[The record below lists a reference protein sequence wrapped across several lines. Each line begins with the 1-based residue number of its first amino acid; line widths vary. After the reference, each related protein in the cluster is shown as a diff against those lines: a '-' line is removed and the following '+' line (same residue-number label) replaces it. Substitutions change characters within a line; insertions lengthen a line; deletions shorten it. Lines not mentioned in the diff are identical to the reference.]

1 MSGFTNSLNTRSVI
15 SVFIGLLLFTAIIIL
30 PTQFSTKAIV
40 KNDESKTANPQTKS
54 EDLSLP
60 YYDIRTDK
68 QAEAVESLSRFR
80 SQANKNA
87 VQIADLRENFV
98 LGEKSLRQKVP
109 TLVTE
114 YNGDIQ
120 IPEVITPDVKQRIA
134 FLTSPSSEK
143 RSEILRNFIKQ
154 NKNLV
159 GVTDSQASSLKVTQD
174 YTNPNGELSF
184 AMLEQFINGVPV
196 FRGEVK
202 AGFTRNGEII
212 RVINNLAP
220 NLDYSNLS
228 TDFGSPNDAVIAA
241 AKFINHEL
249 KPEETVKNA
258 KESTN
263 LKVVFGEGDWAT
275 TAEKM
280 YFPTEPS
287 VARTAWRVLIW
298 QPTNA
303 FYVIVDAETGEML
316 WRKNITNDQTQPA
329 TYNVYAN
336 GSSMINT
343 ADSPAPATP
352 GPLDPTLGTQ
362 FPIIPRTNITLIG
375 NESPNAFNNTGWIP
389 DGGTDTAGNA
399 VEAGLDID
407 GTNGVDANGRAVSAT
422 RNFSFNFSPADANG
436 IGDAPTLAEFRNGA
450 VTQLFYTCN
459 RYHDE
464 LYRLGFNEQAR
475 NFQNTNYTGQGVAA
489 DRVSAEAQDSS
500 GTNNANFSTPADGV
514 RGRMQMY
521 VFTAPNPDRDGD
533 LDADIVI
540 HEHTHGLSNRLHGNA
555 SGLGSTMSGGMGEG
569 WSDFYAHSMLSAPTD
584 PINGIYSTGGYTTM
598 NFRIA
603 PPFSNLGN
611 YYYGIRAFPKAVLA
625 FTGGPNNR
633 PHNPLTFKDIEA
645 PTVNDGAFPPA
656 FSPSTNSTHYLGEV
670 WSSNLWEVRAKFIAR
685 LGAEAGN
692 RRVLQF
698 VTDGMKL
705 APLNPNFIQ
714 ERDAILAV
722 ARNSSL
728 SPENSLDVKD
738 VWSGFAVRGMG
749 FSAGYTSAVTVNEAF
764 DLPNVVQTPTFTFT
778 DTSGNNNGFADPGE
792 TIMLNIPVSNNTGQD
807 SFNTSLVV
815 VGGGIGNY
823 GTILD
828 GITTTRQIPYSIP
841 FTQGCGTAITLTFNI
856 FSSLGNRSETR
867 ILSIGQGLGTTETFD
882 TGTTLPTSWTSS
894 LTGTGL
900 GWAVSTV
907 NPATAPNSIFAN
919 DGTAVGSSTVETNTT
934 AINAPAAKVKFKIN
948 YNTESSWDGVVLEYK
963 IGAGAYQDI
972 TNGGSFIAG
981 GYNGFLNNGTFP
993 NAGRNAWS
1001 GNSGGYVDV
1010 EAILPAAANGQNVQ
1024 FRFVAGS
1031 DTAVGGVG
1039 TFIDNFR
1046 VENNFAC
1053 SAIAAKSR
1061 ADFDGDGKTDLSV
1074 FRPSEGNWYLNR
1086 STAGFTAV
1094 NWGIATDVL
1103 TPADYDGDNKTD
1115 FAIFRATAADG
1126 SPDFYILKSSD
1137 FTVTGAAWG
1146 TTNDIPVVADYDGDS
1161 KADMAIYRPS
1171 VTAWYI
1177 LKSSGGNQFTTF
1189 GTSSDKPVTGD
1200 FDGDGKADLTV
1211 FSFGRWSSRLSGSGS
1226 VSNVDFGLSDDKLVP
1241 ADYDGDK
1248 RDDIAVYR
1256 PSTGVWYLRRS
1267 SLGLQILTFGI
1278 ATDIPVPGD
1287 YDGDGKND
1295 IGVYRNGIW
1304 YLLQS
1309 TSGVSIASFGLAGDR
1324 PIPKQY
1330 IP

>member
-1 MSGFTNSLNTRSVI
+1 MFSFTNSLNSRSGI
-15 SVFIGLLLFTAIIIL
+15 SVFIGLLLFLTIIIL
-30 PTQFSTKAIV
+30 PNQFSTKAVV
-40 KNDESKTANPQTKS
+40 KNDESKTADLQTKS
-54 EDLSLP
+54 EDSNLP
-60 YYDIRTDK
+60 YYDIRSDK
-68 QAEAVESLSRFR
+68 QTEAVESLNSFR
-80 SQANKNA
+80 NQSGKSA
-87 VQIADLRENFV
+87 VQIADFRDSFV

-114 YNGDIQ
+114 YNSDIR

-134 FLTSPSSEK
+134 FLTPPSSEK
-143 RSEILRNFIKQ
+143 HSEILRNFIKQ

-202 AGFTRNGEII
+202 AGFTRNGQLI

-220 NLDYSNLS
+220 NLDYENISNE
-228 TDFGSPNDAVIAA
+228 FGSPNDAVAAA
-241 AKFINHEL
+241 AKYINHEL
-249 KPEETVKNA
+249 KPEETVKNT

-263 LKVVFGEGDWAT
+263 LKTVFGEGDWAT

-303 FYVIVDAETGEML
+303 FYVIVDAETGKML

-336 GSSMINT
+336 SGSMINT
-343 ADSPAPATP
+343 ADSPAPATT

-362 FPIIPRTNITLIG
+362 FPVIPRTNITLIG
-375 NESPNAFNNTGWIP
+375 NESPNTFNNTGWIP

-407 GTNGVDANGRAVSAT
+407 GTNGIDPNGRAVSAT
-422 RNFSFNFSPADANG
+422 RNFSFNFSPGDATG
-436 IGDAPTLAEFRNGA
+436 AGDAPTLPEFRNGA

-475 NFQNTNYTGQGVAA
+475 NFQNTNYTAQGIGA

-500 GTNNANFSTPADGV
+500 GTNNANFSTPADGI
-514 RGRMQMY
+514 RGRMQMF

-540 HEHTHGLSNRLHGNA
+540 HEHTHGLSQRLHGNA

-569 WSDFYAHSMLSAPTD
+569 WSDFYAHCLLSEPTD
-584 PINGIYSTGGYTTM
+584 SINGIYSTGGYSTL
-598 NFRIA
+598 NFRPA
-603 PPFSNLGN
+603 APFSNLGN
-611 YYYGIRAFPKAVLA
+611 YYYGIRLFPKAVFA
-625 FTGGPNNR
+625 STGGASNR

-645 PTVNDGAFPPA
+645 PNVNDGAFPPA
-656 FSPSTNSTHYLGEV
+656 FSPSTSSTHYLGEV
-670 WSSNLWEVRAKFIAR
+670 WSSNLWEVRAKLIAR

-692 RRVLQF
+692 RRILQLA
-698 VTDGMKL
+698 TDGMKL
-705 APLNPNFIQ
+705 SPLSPNFIQ
-714 ERDAILAV
+714 ARDAILAV
-722 ARNSSL
+722 ARNSSP

-749 FSAGYTSAVTVNEAF
+749 FSASYTSAVSVNEAF

-792 TIMLNIPVSNNTGQD
+792 TIMLNIPVTNNTGQD
-807 SFNTSLVV
+807 SLNTSLVV

-823 GTILD
+823 GTISD
-828 GITTTRQIPYSIP
+828 GLTTFRQIPYSIP
-841 FTQGCGTAITLTFNI
+841 FTQGCGTAINLTFNI
-856 FSSLGNRSETR
+856 FSSLGMRSETR

-882 TGTTLPTSWTSS
+882 AGTTLPTSWTSS
-894 LTGTGL
+894 LTGSGL

-907 NPATAPNSIFAN
+907 NPAAGPNSIFAN
-919 DGTAVGSSTVETNTT
+919 DGTAIGSSTVETNIT

-948 YNTESSWDGVVLEYK
+948 YNTENSWDGVVLEIK
-963 IGAGAYQDI
+963 IGAGAWQEI
-972 TNGGSFIAG
+972 TAGGSFIAG
-981 GYNGFLNNGTFP
+981 GYNSFINNGTFP
-993 NAGRNAWS
+993 NAGRSAWS
-1001 GNSGGYVDV
+1001 GNSGGYIDV

-1024 FRFVAGS
+1024 FRFIAGS
-1031 DTAVGGVG
+1031 DTSVGGVG

-1046 VENNFAC
+1046 VENNFVC

-1061 ADFDGDGKTDLSV
+1061 ADFDGDGRTDLSV

-1086 STAGFTAV
+1086 STAGFAAV
-1094 NWGIATDVL
+1094 NWGVATDAL

-1146 TTNDIPVVADYDGDS
+1146 TTNDIPVVADYDGDG
-1161 KADMAIYRPS
+1161 KADPAIYRPS

-1189 GTSSDKPVTGD
+1189 GTSSDTPVTGD

-1241 ADYDGDK
+1241 ADYDGDN

-1256 PSTGVWYLRRS
+1256 PSTGTWYLRRS

-1278 ATDIPVPGD
+1278 ATDVPVPGD
-1287 YDGDGKND
+1287 YDGDGKDD

-1309 TSGVSIASFGLAGDR
+1309 TSGVSIASFGNANDK